1 MTMQL
6 MIIVTA
12 RLQEVGVPHMVWPA
26 MSPDLNPIEHVL
38 DQLKQRLDD
47 RTPPPR
53 DLAELRVALVEEWNA
68 LPQNNIMR
76 LVRSMRRRCQA
87 LIAANVWPSQI
98 QHSFVCPGNTSVF
111 QAVSWL

>member
-1 MTMQL
+1 
-6 MIIVTA
+6 
-12 RLQEVGVPHMVWPA
+12 MVWPA
-26 MSPDLNPIEHVL
+26 MSPDLNPIEHVW

-76 LVRSMRRRCQA
+76 LVRSMRPCCQA
-87 LIAANVWPSQI
+87 VIAANEIRTAFFSPSAAKLKVLKNGDVGPPSSKAHHPQEG
-98 QHSFVCPGNTSVF
+98 P
-111 QAVSWL
+111 

>member
-1 MTMQL
+1 MTVYRLQSEKRRFRL
-6 MIIVTA
+6 SGIVTT

-26 MSPDLNPIEHVL
+26 MNPIEHVW

-76 LVRSMRRRCQA
+76 LVRSMRRGQA
-87 LIAANVWPSQI
+87 VIAANG
-98 QHSFVCPGNTSVF
+98 GNTRY
-111 QAVSWL
+111 